1 VTGGAESNDR
11 PNGWERL
18 LAALNR
24 GVTLLERTLISVS
37 AVAVL
42 SMMIILVVDVFGRYM
57 FSRPLPW
64 SYDFIRLYLMPMVIL
79 LALADTFRKDGHI
92 AVDLVYLQF
101 GTVARRIVRLL
112 ASIMVAGS
120 LMPIAWLAYLQAVRR
135 FTNNTVVSGSI
146 LWPTWIP
153 YALLVIGSALL
164 IVRASLDCV
173 ALASALTHRSKAVP
187 GESEGRSESPEKI
200 EGHAI

>member
-1 VTGGAESNDR
+1 MTNGTDI
-11 PNGWERL
+11 PTPLNGWERL

-24 GVTLLERTLISVS
+24 ALSVLERALISVS
-37 AVAVL
+37 ALAVL
-42 SMMIILVVDVFGRYM
+42 AMMLILVIDVAGRYM

-92 AVDLVYLQF
+92 AVDLFYLRF
-101 GTVARRIVRLL
+101 GTVARRLVRLL
-112 ASIMVAGS
+112 ASIMIAAS
-120 LMPIAWLAYLQAVRR
+120 LAPIAWLAYFQAVRR
-135 FTNNTVVSGSI
+135 FTNNTVISGSI

-153 YALLVIGSALL
+153 YALLVMGTALL
-164 IVRASLDCV
+164 ILRAIQDAVS
-173 ALASALTHRSKAVP
+173 LASALALRSETVP
-187 GESEGRSESPEKI
+187 GESDGRTENPDKI